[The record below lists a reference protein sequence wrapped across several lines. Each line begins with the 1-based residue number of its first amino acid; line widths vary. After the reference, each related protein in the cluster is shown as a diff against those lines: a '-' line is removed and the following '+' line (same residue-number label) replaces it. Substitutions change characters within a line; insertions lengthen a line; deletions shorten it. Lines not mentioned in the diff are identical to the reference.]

1 MPGWRRDPI
10 PRPGFGRILEMS
22 EEMLPKLQ
30 WHATMEM
37 KFNFEYRMVGDPCR
51 SLSILVDPSEVES
64 MWCTDKYFECRRVK
78 HVDGRWRCGGVGRVG
93 GGAGAMLWL
102 HRTQLAIGPGP

>member
-1 MPGWRRDPI
+1 
-10 PRPGFGRILEMS
+10 MS

-37 KFNFEYRMVGDPCR
+37 KFNFEYRMVGDPWRSLAILGDPWR